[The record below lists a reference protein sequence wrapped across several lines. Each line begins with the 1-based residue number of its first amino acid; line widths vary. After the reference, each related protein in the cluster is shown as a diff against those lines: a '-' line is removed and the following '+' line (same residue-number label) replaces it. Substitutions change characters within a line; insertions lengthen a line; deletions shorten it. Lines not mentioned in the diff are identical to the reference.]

1 MPNKEKVLVI
11 VGQTAVGKTSM
22 SLKLASFLNG
32 EIINGDA
39 MQVYKNLNIVT
50 DKIKKE
56 KMGNIPHHLFDIKDI
71 NEDYSVEE
79 YQGNIRK
86 VISEVTSS
94 NKLPIIVGGTGLYVK
109 ATLYD
114 YTFEKQEISNKD
126 VEEKYKDYSNEQLYE
141 MLLKIDP
148 KSCETIHQN
157 NRRRVLRAIAIYETS
172 GKSKSET
179 IDNQK
184 HEMLYDAL
192 LIGLDMDKDIV
203 NAKIDARIEQMF
215 DEGVID
221 EVKNNKT
228 TSTASKA
235 IGYKEITA
243 YLNNEISLN
252 EAKELMKIHTHQY
265 GKRQR
270 TWFKN
275 QFNVKWIYNDENAFD
290 KVLDLVKNWDKN

>member
-56 KMGNIPHHLFDIKDI
+56 KMGNIPHHLFDIKEID
-71 NEDYSVEE
+71 EDYSVEE

-86 VISEVTSS
+86 VISEVTNN

-114 YTFEKQEISNKD
+114 YTSEKQEISNREI
-126 VEEKYKDYSNEQLYE
+126 EEKYNNYSNEELYDI
-141 MLLKIDP
+141 LLKIDP
-148 KSCETIHQN
+148 KSCETIHKN

-172 GKSKSET
+172 GVSNSSNIE
-179 IDNQK
+179 NQK
-184 HEMLYDAL
+184 HEMLYDAIIICL
-192 LIGLDMDKDIV
+192 TLDKEII
-203 NAKIDARIEQMF
+203 NNKIDQRIEEMF
-215 DEGVID
+215 DEGLIE
-221 EVKNNKT
+221 EVKNNPT

-235 IGYKEITA
+235 IGYREVSD
-243 YLNNEISLN
+243 YLNGLISLD
-252 EAKELMKIHTHQY
+252 EAKQLMKIHTHQY
-265 GKRQR
+265 AKRQR

-275 QFNVKWIYNDENAFD
+275 QLPVHFVNNDENAYETIMNII
-290 KVLDLVKNWDKN
+290 KEKWSN

>member
-1 MPNKEKVLVI
+1 
-11 VGQTAVGKTSM
+11 
-22 SLKLASFLNG
+22 
-32 EIINGDA
+32 
-39 MQVYKNLNIVT
+39 
-50 DKIKKE
+50 
-56 KMGNIPHHLFDIKDI
+56 
-71 NEDYSVEE
+71 
-79 YQGNIRK
+79 
-86 VISEVTSS
+86 
-94 NKLPIIVGGTGLYVK
+94 
-109 ATLYD
+109 
-114 YTFEKQEISNKD
+114 
-126 VEEKYKDYSNEQLYE
+126 
-141 MLLKIDP
+141 
-148 KSCETIHQN
+148 
-157 NRRRVLRAIAIYETS
+157 
-172 GKSKSET
+172 
-179 IDNQK
+179 
-184 HEMLYDAL
+184 MLYDAL

-275 QFNVKWIYNDENAFD
+275 QFNVNWIYNDENAFD